1 MSSAYIRHDVLT
13 ITTTV
18 YLLPQKVRNRAT
30 LYLADGDIVG
40 SVIETK

>member
-1 MSSAYIRHDVLT
+1 MSSTNIRYDVLT

-18 YLLPQKVRNRAT
+18 YLLPQSVRNRAT